1 MMNLE
6 EKKRESW
13 RMFNRIARRY
23 DLLNRLLSFKRDVAW
38 RKKLIDHMPEGEAQA
53 VVDLASGTADVLL
66 ELIKRRRDVRLAVG
80 VDPALGMLA
89 VGKKKANGTPI
100 ALVNGD
106 AHHLGLKSESAQ
118 VMTMAFG
125 IRNVADMSA
134 AFREMRRVLA
144 PGGRLL
150 ILEFS
155 QPENRFMRAVYL
167 VYLRNLM
174 PLIGGVIS
182 GDAAAYRYL
191 NKTVEDFPFGE
202 RFCELLRTAG
212 FVDVGRTPLTFGVA
226 TIYSA
231 QNPN

>member
-1 MMNLE
+1 MNLE
-6 EKKRESW
+6 QKKRDSW

-38 RKKLIDHMPEGEAQA
+38 RKRLIDQIPQGEATV

-66 ELIKRRRDVRLAVG
+66 ALINRHREVRAAVG

-89 VGKKKANGTPI
+89 VGRQKAHGTPI

-106 AHHLGLKSESAQ
+106 AHHLGLKSNSAQ
-118 VMTMAFG
+118 VMTLAFG
-125 IRNVADMSA
+125 IRNVADMAA
-134 AFREMRRVLA
+134 AFGEIRRVLTR
-144 PGGRLL
+144 GGRLL

-167 VYLRNLM
+167 VYLRHIM
-174 PLIGGVIS
+174 TLIGGMIT

-191 NKTVEDFPFGE
+191 NRTVEEFPYGE
-202 RFCELLRTAG
+202 RFCELLQKAG
-212 FVDVGRTPLTFGVA
+212 FVDVGRTSLTFGVA

-231 QNPN
+231 QNPY